1 MATREEAL
9 SVIER
14 LHGKPSDETFR
25 KFNNDNNGIHCML
38 KYLAMVDRPVSAGEI
53 SEFMNVSTAR
63 VSTLLRKMYD
73 KGYIVRGKN
82 TEDARK
88 LMISLSDKGRQEDRR
103 CADEMIEIF
112 RKIIDK
118 VGKDRMEDF
127 ISVSHEI
134 RAIVQ
139 DEIKH
144 ITTE

>member
-1 MATREEAL
+1 MATREEAM
-9 SVIER
+9 SFIER
-14 LHGKPSDETFR
+14 IHGNPSGETFR
-25 KFNNDNNGIHCML
+25 KFNNDNAGIHCML
-38 KYLAMVDRPVSAGEI
+38 RYLATLDKPVSAGEI

-73 KGYIVRGKN
+73 KGYIVRKKS

-88 LMISLSDKGRQEDRR
+88 LMISLSNRGRQEDRK
-103 CADEMIEIF
+103 CTDEMIEIF

-134 RAIVQ
+134 RDIVQ
-139 DEIKH
+139 DEIKN
-144 ITTE
+144 IDKE